1 MRPGDGAVGDS
12 TRRSGLAT
20 MRLGGDGSTTFFT
33 SCDPFSSNGC
43 RLGCSGTVPRK
54 EIIGSLSLSLSLDL
68 AATLLGEE
76 EAVIAEGDLVIAAI
90 SCSIHEGV
98 DGCKTCHG

>member
-33 SCDPFSSNGC
+33 SCDLFSSNGC
-43 RLGCSGTVPRK
+43 RLGCSGAVPRK
-54 EIIGSLSLSLSLDL
+54 EIICSLSLSLDL

-76 EAVIAEGDLVIAAI
+76 EVVIAEGDLVIAAI

>member
-1 MRPGDGAVGDS
+1 MAR
-12 TRRSGLAT
+12 LAT
-20 MRLGGDGSTTFFT
+20 AQGGAGWRR
-33 SCDPFSSNGC
+33 CDSVVMAARPSSPHVTLSPVTGAGWAAQAQC
-43 RLGCSGTVPRK
+43 PGRK
-54 EIIGSLSLSLSLDL
+54 SSVHSLSLSLDL